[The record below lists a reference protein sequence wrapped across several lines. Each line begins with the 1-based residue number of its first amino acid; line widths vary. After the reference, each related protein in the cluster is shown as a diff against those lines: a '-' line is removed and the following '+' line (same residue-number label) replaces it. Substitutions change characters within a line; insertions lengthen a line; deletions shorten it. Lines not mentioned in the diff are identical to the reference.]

1 MMWKYKIIIALSFI
15 PSTFINAQD
24 TASSAVHK
32 FSVQQSVDYA
42 FTNNVQVKNALL
54 NIKIQEQTN
63 RSITAAAY
71 PQISGN
77 INATHYP
84 NITVQS
90 FPNFIAAA
98 TYGVLEQEGVL
109 NGSGQPIKAPDDF
122 GFIEAAFG
130 TKWNASAGVSLSQI
144 LFDGQVFVGLQ
155 ARQTSIDFQQKNVEV
170 TQMLIKA
177 NIYKVYYQL
186 AASKTQIEQLDA
198 NIARL
203 EKLQHD
209 AGELFKNGFVEKLDV
224 DRASVQLTNLQT
236 EKLSVQNTINNGYL
250 GLKLLLGMP
259 AKDSLILTDS
269 VNEEKVK
276 EGLFNENNYA
286 YTDRKD
292 YNYLK
297 LGKDLHEYNVRRYK
311 LSKIPTANLTA
322 GYSKLAYRNQ
332 FDFFGSGSW
341 FPSSYI
347 ALNINIP
354 IFQGFAADANIK
366 KAEFEL
372 QQAQNQ
378 ITDLELTI
386 DNQVAQAIN
395 NFRTA
400 VNTLDAQ
407 KQNMQLAEEVY
418 NQTKKKYET
427 GIGSTLDIT
436 NAQSDLLV
444 AQSNYINAL
453 YNAIIAKI
461 DYLNA
466 TGKL

>member
-15 PSTFINAQD
+15 PVSFMNAQD
-24 TASSAVHK
+24 TASPAVHK
-32 FSVQQSVDYA
+32 FSAQQCVDFA

-71 PQISGN
+71 PQINGN
-77 INATHYP
+77 INASHYP

-98 TYGVLEQEGVL
+98 TYGVLVDEGVL
-109 NGSGQPIKAPDDF
+109 NGSGQPIKSPEDF

-170 TQMLIKA
+170 TETLIKA

-186 AASKTQIEQLDA
+186 AASKTQIEQLNA

-224 DRASVQLTNLQT
+224 DRASVQLTNLKT

-259 AKDSLILTDS
+259 AKDSLLLTDS

-276 EGLFNENNYA
+276 EGLLNEGNYQYA
-286 YTDRKD
+286 DRKD

-297 LGKDLHEYNVRRYK
+297 LGEKLNEYNVRRYK

-366 KAEFEL
+366 KAELEF

-378 ITDLELTI
+378 ITDLELSI

-407 KQNMQLAEEVY
+407 KQNMQLAEEIY